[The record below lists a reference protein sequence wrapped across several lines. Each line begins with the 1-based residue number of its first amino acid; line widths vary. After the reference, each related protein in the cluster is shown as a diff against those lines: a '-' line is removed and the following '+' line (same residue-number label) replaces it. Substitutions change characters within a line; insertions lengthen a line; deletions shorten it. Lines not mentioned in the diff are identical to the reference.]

1 MKIIKDNYN
10 IYILPTIRINY
21 DRYYEWDLIYVNLE
35 IQWFNWFI
43 SIPLIKEEI

>member
-1 MKIIKDNYN
+1 MKLVKDGQN

-35 IQWFNWFI
+35 IQWLNWFI
-43 SIPLIKEEI
+43 IIPIKKEDL